1 MEAGMNQFESSHA
14 NLAHVYFACREKYN
28 ELVFN
33 ANIFK
38 LTSLAI
44 LPGILLIAAQT
55 SNPDAIRVGLAF
67 VSIGSIPTWIW
78 EINSAIRGL
87 DRQRETCSLVI
98 RDGRRLLDKLTDALK
113 NNSNQL
119 ESLSERAN
127 ELHDQVISDSV
138 SVSAAINILAKQSVM
153 NKYGYHCTTCNSPR
167 RVGAVMSK
175 RQIRRFLKEANAGR
189 RCQECLQELE

>member
-1 MEAGMNQFESSHA
+1 MEADQHESSHA
-14 NLAHVYFACREKYN
+14 NLAHDYFACKERYD
-28 ELVFN
+28 ELVST

-44 LPGILLIAAQT
+44 LPGIVLIAAQT
-55 SNPDAIRVGLAF
+55 NNPDAIRIGLAF

-113 NNSNQL
+113 NESNQL
-119 ESLSERAN
+119 ESLSDRAN
-127 ELHDQVISDSV
+127 ELHDQVIESV
-138 SVSAAINILAKQSVM
+138 SVSAVINVLAKQSVM

-167 RVGAVMSK
+167 RVGAVMPK
-175 RQIRRFLKEANAGR
+175 RQISRLLKEANAGR
-189 RCQECLQELE
+189 RCQECLQGLE